1 MEKNKNLTYEEKN
14 ARLNEIVLQLE
25 KGNVALDDATML
37 FEEASVLV
45 KELKEVLKIQKGKI
59 TAIKQTVSEF
69 IEEDF

>member
-1 MEKNKNLTYEEKN
+1 MDKSKNLTYEEKN

-25 KGNVALDDATML
+25 KGNVALDDATKL
-37 FEEASVLV
+37 FEEASTLV
-45 KELKEVLKIQKGKI
+45 KELKEVLKVQKGKI